1 MSETETECDH
11 LFILFGVYGD
21 VQVGGN
27 DTTLEFLILCHVA
40 AGEDSV
46 QQEGHRPDPDG
57 GAPAGHAGHQPPRQ
71 VQAVGKG
78 DQNLVP
84 GCIFDILYLAN
95 R

>member
-1 MSETETECDH
+1 MRPPFHPFRGLWRCP
-11 LFILFGVYGD
+11 
-21 VQVGGN
+21 GGWKRSQE

-78 DQNLVP
+78 DPNLVP
-84 GCIFDILYLAN
+84 GYTYI
-95 R
+95 